1 MDTSDPDIMFDG
13 MGVCNHV
20 HDFER
25 FVSPN
30 WHANDHGNH
39 LLLRKV
45 ELIKKN
51 GRGKDFDCILG
62 LSGGLDSSFML
73 HEMVTKYDL
82 RPLVFHVDGGWNSE
96 SAAHNINALVD
107 KLGLELFTEVIN
119 WEEMKDFQ
127 LAFLKSG
134 VPHIDTPQDHAFIAV
149 LYKYARDFQINTIL
163 NGGNIASECVKTPL
177 KFFYW
182 GTDMLQ
188 IKDITS
194 RFGSVELSSFP
205 FSSVF
210 YHKLYLRYLR
220 GVDVFKPLNFMTF
233 IKKEA
238 EKILEKEYGWRPF
251 PQKHFESEFTKFF
264 EGYWLPK
271 RFGFDVRRVQFSSLI
286 LTSQMSRNDAL
297 EKLSSPSMS
306 AVEVERVLE
315 YVSAKLGIKVGDLK
329 DMENS
334 EPKFYYD
341 YRNLSLIFSFSE
353 RLLSILGPARRGGA
367 F

>member
-1 MDTSDPDIMFDG
+1 M
-13 MGVCNHV
+13 
-20 HDFER
+20 
-25 FVSPN
+25 
-30 WHANDHGNH
+30 
-39 LLLRKV
+39 
-45 ELIKKN
+45 
-51 GRGKDFDCILG
+51 
-62 LSGGLDSSFML
+62 
-73 HEMVTKYDL
+73 
-82 RPLVFHVDGGWNSE
+82 
-96 SAAHNINALVD
+96 D

-238 EKILEKEYGWRPF
+238 EKTLEKEYGWRPF

-286 LTSQMSRNDAL
+286 SDFTNVQ
-297 EKLSSPSMS
+297 E
-306 AVEVERVLE
+306 
-315 YVSAKLGIKVGDLK
+315 
-329 DMENS
+329 
-334 EPKFYYD
+334 
-341 YRNLSLIFSFSE
+341 
-353 RLLSILGPARRGGA
+353 
-367 F
+367 